1 MLCLQ
6 SLYSADINGGN
17 KWREVFR
24 IFKCFQD
31 AMCKNNLYPRMANL
45 ILPTKT
51 MMLLYGRIFVR
62 LYQTRV
68 HKYQQPNF
76 LTPEKYEIAWQLFT
90 SSDNS
95 NHVLYLHRTGASIH

>member
-31 AMCKNNLYPRMANL
+31 AMCKNNLYPRMAN
-45 ILPTKT
+45 
-51 MMLLYGRIFVR
+51 
-62 LYQTRV
+62 
-68 HKYQQPNF
+68 
-76 LTPEKYEIAWQLFT
+76 FT
-90 SSDNS
+90 YKNYDA
-95 NHVLYLHRTGASIH
+95 VIW